1 MWDASPGGVVILA
14 RAALTAEA
22 PPLPRQRERDPLVW
36 DLWHSAR
43 WVHVRLA
50 LGDGSSALH
59 LICVYG
65 VYGDDALNR
74 ELWTSVAAHL
84 ARLGNAPL
92 VVGADFN
99 FPLGDVGAAP
109 EPLLAALLT
118 RRLVDLDLEFNKSQE
133 ACMCRFSPTGAS
145 ADARIDGIL
154 ADPRVATALED
165 VQAVRGPGILGHR
178 PVGFS
183 LLLSRATQ
191 RVWRAV
197 RPPVISIP
205 ERPEEQRRNLE
216 DCLLSPLAAD
226 WEAVLESADVDA
238 VWAYWTWAAE
248 EASLALS
255 DPELQPQQVDP
266 ACPLPV
272 APRAAP
278 STAQRGRGTDAL
290 VRQVRM
296 CPRQQPVTGLPETA
310 PLARLHAAV
319 GALRPVLN
327 WRRTAPARP
336 HVPPR
341 AVEQAWRGARR
352 RIQAVRALR
361 LPGSDALPDLPRL
374 GEVPIP
380 AAEHLEATIRDL
392 QRLVR
397 DQARREDAARTSAW
411 KPWLVEEMSVR
422 PGAGTA
428 GFGRRSSPHQWFSW
442 LGQMARRQAT
452 SRKWTSCFGRHGAR
466 STASTLRRPSLI
478 RRPSSRGTAIIYGGS
493 PCCTS
498 R

>member
-1 MWDASPGGVVILA
+1 MQIGEGGGLGQCGDIHPHPGPALLRVGLVNVTSLRHHVDEVAGWDHDVVVVQKTKLTKGGQRALRSLLRERGWNVFSGAPLESRGGGGGMWEASLGGPAILA
-14 RAALTAEA
+14 RAALTAED
-22 PPLPRQRERDPLVW
+22 PPLPKQRERDPLVW

-59 LICVYG
+59 LVCVYG
-65 VYGDDALNR
+65 MYGDDTLNR
-74 ELWTSVAAHL
+74 ELWASVAAYL

-92 VVGADFN
+92 VVRADFN
-99 FPLGDVGAAP
+99 FPLGDLGAAP

-145 ADARIDGIL
+145 AGTRIDGIL
-154 ADPRVATALED
+154 ADPRVTTALED
-165 VQAVRGPGILGHR
+165 VQAVRASGIPGHR
-178 PVGFS
+178 PAVFS
-183 LLLSRATQ
+183 LRLSRATQ

-197 RPPVISIP
+197 RPPVVSIP
-205 ERPEEQRRNLE
+205 ERPEEQRKNLE

-248 EASLALS
+248 EALLAFS
-255 DPELQPQQVDP
+255 DPELQPQQVDS

-278 STAQRGRGTDAL
+278 STAQRGRCLDAL

-310 PLARLHAAV
+310 PLARLHAVV

-336 HVPPR
+336 HVP
-341 AVEQAWRGARR
+341 
-352 RIQAVRALR
+352 
-361 LPGSDALPDLPRL
+361 
-374 GEVPIP
+374 
-380 AAEHLEATIRDL
+380 
-392 QRLVR
+392 
-397 DQARREDAARTSAW
+397 
-411 KPWLVEEMSVR
+411 
-422 PGAGTA
+422 
-428 GFGRRSSPHQWFSW
+428 
-442 LGQMARRQAT
+442 
-452 SRKWTSCFGRHGAR
+452 
-466 STASTLRRPSLI
+466 
-478 RRPSSRGTAIIYGGS
+478 
-493 PCCTS
+493 
-498 R
+498 